1 LPTLLARW
9 SLLVLVASLLALLG
23 PLQALLPLQAVFAGI
38 DVAASAGSTRAAVV
52 AFDAAGGPI
61 TVDADFEGAVS
72 AQRAAS
78 TFPTL
83 IDHRRGN

>member
-1 LPTLLARW
+1 MPTLLARW

-38 DVAASAGSTRAAVV
+38 DVAASAGSTRAAVI
-52 AFDAAGGPI
+52 AFDAA
-61 TVDADFEGAVS
+61 VS
-72 AQRAAS
+72 AKRAAS

>member
-1 LPTLLARW
+1 MPTLLARW

-23 PLQALLPLQAVFAGI
+23 PLQALLALQVVFAGI

-52 AFDAAGGPI
+52 DAAGGPI

-78 TFPTL
+78 TFLTL
-83 IDHRRGN
+83 VDHRRGN